1 MNDMSEP
8 DRREKVR
15 DLIKDARSALLITI
29 GKDGRLD
36 SRPMGC
42 LQVEFD
48 DTLWFLTFVAP

>member
-1 MNDMSEP
+1 MSEP

-15 DLIKDARSALLITI
+15 DLIKDACSALLITI
-29 GKDGRLD
+29 GKDCRLD